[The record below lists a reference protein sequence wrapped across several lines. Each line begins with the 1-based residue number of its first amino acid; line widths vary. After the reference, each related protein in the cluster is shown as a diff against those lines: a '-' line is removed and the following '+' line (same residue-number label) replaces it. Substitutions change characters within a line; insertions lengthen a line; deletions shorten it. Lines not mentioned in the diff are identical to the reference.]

1 VPTYPY
7 ENYPDL
13 SLGEFISAE
22 FDQYIK
28 LKELTLDKDELDERQ
43 KVIDWLTKQHPYL
56 NTISCNKLTDVSV
69 QGKYNELI
77 ILLETYSFE

>member
-1 VPTYPY
+1 
-7 ENYPDL
+7 L

-22 FDQYIK
+22 FEQYIEVKK
-28 LKELTLDKDELDERQ
+28 LSLDEDELDERR

-69 QGKYNELI
+69 QGKI
-77 ILLETYSFE
+77 TAKCQ